1 MNGETRIIL
10 DKIDE
15 HARAT
20 REKLEEHGECLAT
33 LVERSVN
40 TKDRLDRV
48 EKKTTVISAITGA
61 VSGIGVVIAKT
72 FGFDA

>member
-15 HARAT
+15 HAKTT
-20 REKLEEHGECLAT
+20 REKLGEHGELLAT
-33 LVERSVN
+33 LVERSKN
-40 TKDRLDRV
+40 AKERLDRV
-48 EKKTTVISAITGA
+48 EKKATVISAITGA
-61 VSGIGVVIAKT
+61 VSGVGVVLAKT